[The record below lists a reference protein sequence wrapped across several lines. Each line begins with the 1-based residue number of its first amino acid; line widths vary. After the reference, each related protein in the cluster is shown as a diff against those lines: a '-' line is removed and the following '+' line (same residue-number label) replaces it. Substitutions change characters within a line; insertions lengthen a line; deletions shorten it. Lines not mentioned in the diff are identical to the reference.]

1 MGVRERRV
9 ASPKFKEPCLSP
21 FDSKRFR
28 AGVLCDRF
36 IGNLIQNAAGLAL
49 KYVNAWSHFSIAYK
63 SMGYIPH

>member
-1 MGVRERRV
+1 MLV
-9 ASPKFKEPCLSP
+9 SP

-49 KYVNAWSHFSIAYK
+49 KYANVWNHLSIAYK
-63 SMGYIPH
+63 AMGYLPH